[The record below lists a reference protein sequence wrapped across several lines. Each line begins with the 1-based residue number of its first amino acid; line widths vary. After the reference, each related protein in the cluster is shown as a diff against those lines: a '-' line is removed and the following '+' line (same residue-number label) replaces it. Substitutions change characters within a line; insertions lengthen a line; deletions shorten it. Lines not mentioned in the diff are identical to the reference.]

1 MADAPGLVRLCAQLG
16 RHAALDDVRGYLQ
29 RAPGEAS
36 DCLLVAQ
43 VGEALGGWL
52 EVVQR
57 SALATSGWAEISGLV
72 VEASLRKCGVGGAL
86 VRGARAWA
94 KEKGL
99 SRLRVRTRVE
109 REAAAS
115 FYERAGFCLTKQQR
129 VYELDV

>member
-1 MADAPGLVRLCAQLG
+1 MR
-16 RHAALDDVRGYLQ
+16 
-29 RAPGEAS
+29 
-36 DCLLVAQ
+36 
-43 VGEALGGWL
+43 
-52 EVVQR
+52 
-57 SALATSGWAEISGLV
+57 
-72 VEASLRKCGVGGAL
+72 VGGAL